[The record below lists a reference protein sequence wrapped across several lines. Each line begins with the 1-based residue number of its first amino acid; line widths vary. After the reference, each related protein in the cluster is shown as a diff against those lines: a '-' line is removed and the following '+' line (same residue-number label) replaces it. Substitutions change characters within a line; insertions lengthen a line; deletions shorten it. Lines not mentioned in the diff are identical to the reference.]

1 MRMVDRR
8 DSNSRPVKMRFT
20 EFRDRVEVRN
30 HTSFGVLCGGMGGLG
45 RSLLLLKEPI
55 YRRES
60 EGHTGVRL
68 PVIKGLNPGEKFL
81 ASAGCSFRIYATGGI
96 IKDGKYSSGTLYVT
110 RTGIVYIET
119 SGFLGTG
126 RIRRH
131 SFLFSDIDARI
142 EDRGVRGAI
151 GGNVFLVID
160 HTSQKGI
167 KAYRYSLGNTHA
179 LRLLKAINVQRGRVS
194 APADLERALLRLVK
208 PRGEVLLSDVA
219 IESSLRPLVARLHG
233 VTATSVK
240 MNHIL
245 NQVHHTVTS
254 LIADGRLDG
263 IITEDGKYVSNVMLT
278 RKTIQYHVTI
288 DFTSL
293 FSQLETKGIV
303 LQTID
308 CPSCSGKLEYPK
320 GGDTV
325 VCQFCGSTVHAVDIF
340 DKFKGLL

>member
-1 MRMVDRR
+1 MLNAVTSVQER
-8 DSNSRPVKMRFT
+8 DKEEARTEARYNSA
-20 EFRDRVEVRN
+20 
-30 HTSFGVLCGGMGGLG
+30 SGVLCGGIGGLG
-45 RSLLLLKEPI
+45 RSLRLLKEPI

-68 PVIKGLNPGEKFL
+68 SVIKGLNPDEKFL
-81 ASAGCSFRIYATGGI
+81 ASARCSFRIYATGGI
-96 IKDGKYSSGTLYVT
+96 VKDGKYSNGTLYIT
-110 RTGIVYIET
+110 RKGIVYIET

-131 SFLFSDIDARI
+131 SFKFSDIDARI

-151 GGNVFLVID
+151 SGNVFLVID
-160 HTSQKGI
+160 HTSPKGI
-167 KAYRYSLGNTHA
+167 MTHRYSLVNTHA
-179 LRLLKAINVQRGRVS
+179 LRLLRVINVQRGRVS
-194 APADLERALLRLVK
+194 APADLERAILRLVK
-208 PRGEVLLSDVA
+208 PRGEVVLNNVA
-219 IESSLRPLVARLHG
+219 GEPSLRPLVARLHG
-233 VTATSVK
+233 VKATSVK
-240 MNHIL
+240 MSNIL
-245 NQVHHTVTS
+245 SQVHHTVTS

-293 FSQLETKGIV
+293 FSQLENKGIV
-303 LQTID
+303 LQTIE

-320 GGDTV
+320 SGDTV

-340 DKFKGLL
+340 KKFKGLL